1 MLALG
6 GHLPLQSSLS
16 RGLSHVDSLCKHARA
31 VRSDQGL
38 PPLLCFGYDAS
49 RDRLQDHRVGIE
61 VDAQVGQLV
70 KDMNRSIAEADKF
83 IQTMENEP
91 A

>member
-1 MLALG
+1 MHEQCAPIRAF
-6 GHLPLQSSLS
+6 PLSPASVMM
-16 RGLSHVDSLCKHARA
+16 RHVFGLRA
-31 VRSDQGL
+31 
-38 PPLLCFGYDAS
+38 
-49 RDRLQDHRVGIE
+49 HRVGIE

-70 KDMNRSIAEADKF
+70 KGMNRSIAEADKF

>member
-1 MLALG
+1 MMR
-6 GHLPLQSSLS
+6 HVF
-16 RGLSHVDSLCKHARA
+16 GLRA
-31 VRSDQGL
+31 
-38 PPLLCFGYDAS
+38 
-49 RDRLQDHRVGIE
+49 HRVGIE